1 MGGNVR
7 GMTTKIGDLIM
18 VNLDTTDP
26 AGAAEFY
33 GKVLGWEVTASTDEY
48 AMISDGTTSIGF
60 GKIEGYQ
67 PPSWPDTNGQKRYHL
82 DVYVDDLDAAE
93 KECVALGATVPEFQP
108 GSTWRVLLDPNGQPF
123 DVCLRS

>member
-1 MGGNVR
+1 MGGSVEV
-7 GMTTKIGDLIM
+7 MTTKIGDLIM

-26 AGAAEFY
+26 AGAAGFY
-33 GKVLGWEVTASTDEY
+33 SAVLGWEVTASADEY
-48 AMISDGTTSIGF
+48 AMISDGQTSIGF
-60 GKIEGYQ
+60 GKVEGYQ
-67 PPSWPDTNGQKRYHL
+67 PPPWPDPNGQKRYHI